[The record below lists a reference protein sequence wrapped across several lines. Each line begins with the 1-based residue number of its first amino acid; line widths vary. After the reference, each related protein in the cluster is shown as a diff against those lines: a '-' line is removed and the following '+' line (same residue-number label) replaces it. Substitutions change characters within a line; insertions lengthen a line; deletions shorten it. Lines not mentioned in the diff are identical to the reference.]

1 MLNSLERFVSSADS
15 TSDSNGNTTVTK
27 YAYQSYGIALVDASM
42 TEFQGQ
48 TFIARRREDSL
59 TNVTRWSMMVD
70 FGPESDN
77 LTLMDDLIA
86 KIHLPQQLLLNN
98 CTAAMDTQ
106 RVAFIILHSD
116 ILFSSVGAESQ
127 GEITSA
133 VIAAK
138 IVNCTFEKTSAPI
151 TMSFNILD
159 QVCYFAIF

>member
-15 TSDSNGNTTVTK
+15 SSDPNGNTTVTK
-27 YAYQSYGIALVDASM
+27 YAYQSYGIALVDTSA

-59 TNVTRWSMMVD
+59 TNGTRWSMMVD

-86 KIHLPQQLLLNN
+86 KIHLPQQLLNN
-98 CTAAMDTQ
+98 CTGAMDTQ

-116 ILFSSVGAESQ
+116 ILFSSVGESQ
-127 GEITSA
+127 GEIISA

-138 IVNCTFEKTSAPI
+138 IVNCTSEKTSAPI
-151 TMSFNILD
+151 TISFSIVD
-159 QVCYFAIF
+159 QVCYFATS

>member
-1 MLNSLERFVSSADS
+1 MLNSLERFVSSADN
-15 TSDSNGNTTVTK
+15 TSDPNGNTIVTK
-27 YAYQSYGIALVDASM
+27 YTYQSYGIALVDASM

-48 TFIARRREDSL
+48 TFIARQREDSL
-59 TNVTRWSMMVD
+59 TNGTRWSMMVD

-77 LTLMDDLIA
+77 LTLMDNLIA
-86 KIHLPQQLLLNN
+86 KIHLPQQLLNNN
-98 CTAAMDTQ
+98 CTAAVDTQ

-116 ILFSSVGAESQ
+116 ILFSSVGGSQ

-138 IVNCTFEKTSAPI
+138 VVNCTFEKTSAPI
-151 TMSFNILD
+151 TISFNILD